1 MSSPWHLSP
10 LPSPILASLVCFTFA
25 KCAYN
30 LSLSFPALFFFRH
43 LLLPVPSVF
52 ISWVVPLDCELHFSR
67 KKILIHI
74 YTSRART
81 YLVHVLYTVH
91 CCAVLCHLVV
101 SDSLWPHGLLP
112 IRLLCSWGCS
122 MQECWSGLP
131 CPSPGVLPNPRI
143 KPRSCKWILYC
154 LSQQGSPWILEW
166 IAYPFSRGSS
176 QPRNRT
182 GVSCIAGG
190 FFISCATREAL

>member
-1 MSSPWHLSP
+1 MKGEKLQGNHLPERKFAPKAQEALINLGPWAATLRQFVRP
-10 LPSPILASLVCFTFA
+10 
-25 KCAYN
+25 
-30 LSLSFPALFFFRH
+30 LFFWQILGFSKMR
-43 LLLPVPSVF
+43 L
-52 ISWVVPLDCELHFSR
+52 WEVVVGSGYSHP
-67 KKILIHI
+67 
-74 YTSRART
+74 
-81 YLVHVLYTVH
+81 
-91 CCAVLCHLVV
+91 VLCYILNRSVM

-112 IRLLCSWGCS
+112 IRLLCSWGFS

-154 LSQQGSPWILEW
+154 LSHQGSPWILEW

-182 GVSCIAGG
+182 GVSCIAVG